1 MKAPVNA
8 MSLRRIANLMVYLFE
23 RRRRQYGQPS
33 EIYVLENPEQAP
45 AKVEAMAKAYEAWA
59 KRCMVEPYPEQC
71 KKKRQ

>member
-33 EIYVLENPEQAP
+33 DIRARKSGAGPRKGRSDGQ
-45 AKVEAMAKAYEAWA
+45 AYEAWA
-59 KRCMVEPYPEQC
+59 KRCMVEPYPGQF

>member
-8 MSLRRIANLMVYLFE
+8 MSLRRIANLM
-23 RRRRQYGQPS
+23 
-33 EIYVLENPEQAP
+33 VLENPEQAP

-59 KRCMVEPYPEQC
+59 KRCMVEPYPGQF